1 MMRWGVIM
9 KKSIIAQCAAMLLA
23 ANLFAVSTEASQIN
37 TIVDTGSGMF
47 AEPEKVYKEIDGTL
61 KNWFFPSEKEREKM
75 TFSQKHTL
83 KSGEQIV
90 LVPISDSDGI
100 VQVYREEKGAAVSSD
115 EMITGTNA
123 RNIAITKEDLAK
135 LSKEL
140 GSDYI
145 MYFRVTN
152 TVPTVSVGFLSA
164 GQKTNVTTDFRVW
177 DAQKESYVF
186 VKRYVTTGSSSSFYL
201 GVGSASNAVEDG
213 LRKALK
219 QIDKDKDKI
228 IAVVK

>member
-1 MMRWGVIM
+1 MMRWGVVM

-23 ANLFAVSTEASQIN
+23 ANFFAVSAEASQIN

-47 AEPEKVYKEIDGTL
+47 AEPEKVYGQIDDTL
-61 KNWFFPSEKEREKM
+61 KSWFFPSEKEMKKM
-75 TFSQKHTL
+75 TFSQKHIL
-83 KSGEQIV
+83 KTGEQIV
-90 LVPISDSDGI
+90 LVPISESDGI
-100 VQVYREEKGAAVSSD
+100 VQIYREEKGAAVSSD
-115 EMITGTNA
+115 EKVTGTNA
-123 RNIAITKEDLAK
+123 RNITITKEDLAK

-152 TVPTVSVGFLSA
+152 TIPTVSVGFMSA

-177 DAQKESYVF
+177 DAKKENYVF

-201 GVGSASNAVEDG
+201 GAGSASNAVEDG
-213 LRKALK
+213 LEKALK